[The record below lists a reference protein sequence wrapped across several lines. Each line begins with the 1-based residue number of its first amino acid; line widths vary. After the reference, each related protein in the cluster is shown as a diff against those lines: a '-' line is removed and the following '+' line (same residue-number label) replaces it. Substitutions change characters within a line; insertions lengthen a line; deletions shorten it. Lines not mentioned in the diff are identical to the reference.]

1 MSQPLSGIRVL
12 DLSRLLPGAY
22 ASQMLADFGAD
33 VIKIEEPLLGD
44 YSRDMPPYGFGGMG
58 MYYLAV
64 NRNKRSLTLNLKNE
78 RGRALFLELLQHADV
93 LLESFRPG
101 TLARLGLGY
110 EQLKTRFPRLI
121 YCAISGY
128 GQDGPYTQR
137 AGHDLNY
144 AGYAGLLHYNRD
156 EQGKPSLPATQLGD
170 LVGGG
175 LMAVVG
181 TLTALFGRSQS
192 GQGCMVDAAM
202 TEGILAL
209 LPLVSAIYLST
220 GKAPAPGHSML
231 DGALPCYNI
240 YETKDGRYVTL
251 AALEQKFWHAFCTHI
266 GHLELLPFH
275 SPLGPDEREQ
285 AMQVLRGIF
294 KTKTRD
300 EWLAELAEVDACV
313 GPVNTLEEAL
323 QDPHMQE
330 RSVELA
336 SSEHSDEFRALR
348 SFPRLSDVDQ
358 ELRHAPPRHGEQ
370 TEAILQE
377 LGYDQ
382 NEIAQMRAEGAI

>member
-1 MSQPLSGIRVL
+1 
-12 DLSRLLPGAY
+12 
-22 ASQMLADFGAD
+22 
-33 VIKIEEPLLGD
+33 
-44 YSRDMPPYGFGGMG
+44 MPPYGFGGMG

-64 NRNKRSLTLNLKNE
+64 NRNKRSLTLNLKHE

-128 GQDGPYTQR
+128 GQDGPYRQR

-144 AGYAGLLHYNRD
+144 VGYAGLLHYNRD
-156 EQGKPSLPATQLGD
+156 DQGKPLLPGTQIGD

-175 LMAVVG
+175 LMAVIG
-181 TLTALFGRSQS
+181 TLTALLGRSQS

-202 TEGILAL
+202 TEGVLAL
-209 LPLVSAIYLST
+209 LPLISSVYLST

-231 DGALPCYNI
+231 DGALPCYNV

-275 SPLGPDEREQ
+275 APSGPEEREL
-285 AMQVLRGIF
+285 AMQVLSGVF
-294 KTKTRD
+294 KTKTRT
-300 EWLAELAEVDACV
+300 EWLTELAEIDACV
-313 GPVNTLEEAL
+313 GPVYTLEEAL
-323 QDPHMQE
+323 QDPHMQA
-330 RSVELA
+330 RNVELV
-336 SSEHSDEFRALR
+336 SSEYTDEFRALR
-348 SFPRLSDVDQ
+348 SFPRLSTVDQ
-358 ELRHAPPRHGEQ
+358 ELQQAPPRHGEQ

-377 LGYDQ
+377 LGYDE
-382 NEIAQMRAEGAI
+382 NEIAHMRAEGVI